1 MVRNGYRSQRGRSGI
16 ARKVRFGGPSGTNGI
31 MPGVY
36 VTTTTGE
43 VVKTSY
49 FGGPKKGGAA
59 PSGTGFMIAK
69 SCTQAFRPA
78 APALRPNYLF
88 NFRQYYT
95 IGNPRSGG
103 PLL

>member
-49 FGGPKKGGAA
+49 F
-59 PSGTGFMIAK
+59 
-69 SCTQAFRPA
+69 
-78 APALRPNYLF
+78 
-88 NFRQYYT
+88 
-95 IGNPRSGG
+95 
-103 PLL
+103 